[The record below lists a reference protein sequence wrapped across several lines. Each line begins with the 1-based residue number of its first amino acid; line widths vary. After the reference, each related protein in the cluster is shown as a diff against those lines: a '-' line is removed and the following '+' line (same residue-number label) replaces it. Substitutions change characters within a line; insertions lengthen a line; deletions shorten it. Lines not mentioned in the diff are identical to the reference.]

1 MSIKSNKKI
10 LIIVAV
16 IVTAIL
22 LTFLLLIG
30 RATKIGIYFYDVE
43 DFSKKQIITYFES
56 LEKIKVQINDNLEKS
71 DLIFS
76 YTNPLLNSDNYKS
89 INDVNVSVLPT
100 SMRALGVTDNK
111 NRIGLPLQLDHIELL
126 FRKSLIDF
134 EDGKETFSTIGE
146 LEEILLSHV
155 EPGFYPL
162 MIDGKSNSSLLDLI
176 YLLTVSYYGAE
187 GYFSLIEYIEDGST
201 DDLSQ
206 IEDVL
211 NLLINWRKAGILHS
225 EWLNFDSEVVL
236 SFLKDELS
244 IATILRLSEHRKLPL
259 PILRQHEAIPFP
271 LYKETIYAS
280 DIPMPTMFCSVLSD
294 SKLKN
299 EKIDLLLSGL
309 INNDF
314 QKNLTFASGLGPV
327 NSTSSVM
334 DKQANDVRFWAAAS
348 GKIVPVKNVYYSYSN
363 DSLDIETVNYD
374 NFLNKVREFLLV
386 NR

>member
-16 IVTAIL
+16 SIAALL
-22 LTFLLLIG
+22 LTFLLLAG
-30 RATKIGIYFYDVE
+30 RITRIEIYFNDIE
-43 DFSKKQIITYFES
+43 DFSKKQVITYFES
-56 LEKIKVQINDNLEKS
+56 LEKVKVKISDSLEES

-76 YTNPLLNSDNYKS
+76 YTNPLLNSDNLKPF
-89 INDVNVSVLPT
+89 NGVNVSVLPS
-100 SMRALGVTDNK
+100 SMRALGVTDDK

-126 FRKSLIDF
+126 FKKSLINF

-146 LEEILLSHV
+146 LEEILLNHA

-176 YLLTVSYYGAE
+176 YLLSVSYYGAE
-187 GYFSLIEYIEDGST
+187 GYYSLTEYINNGSIK
-201 DDLSQ
+201 DLSQ
-206 IEDVL
+206 IKDIL
-211 NLLINWRKAGILHS
+211 DLLIKWRREGILHS

-236 SFLKDELS
+236 SFLEDELS

-271 LYKETIYAS
+271 LFKETIYAS
-280 DIPMPTMFCSVLSD
+280 DIPMPTMFCSILSD
-294 SKLKN
+294 SKLKGD
-299 EKIDLLLSGL
+299 KIDFLLSGL
-309 INNDF
+309 VDNDF
-314 QKNLTFASGLGPV
+314 QKTLTFASGLAPV

-348 GKIVPVKNVYYSYSN
+348 GKIVPIKNVYHSYSN
-363 DSLDIETVNYD
+363 NSLDIDTTNYD
-374 NFLNKVREFLLV
+374 IFLNKVREYLLV